1 VVVDEP
7 VEYSAGDGKTWAPR
21 NFNGKFVG
29 ALRLR
34 QALEQSTNTVAV
46 KLTEKLGPAKVISY
60 ARKMGITTLVDTG
73 PKNDRGLALALGGLT
88 RGVTPIEMVEAYSPL
103 ANSGVKVTPYFILE
117 VRDADGVLL
126 ESNVPRREM
135 VLDERT
141 AYIVADM
148 MRGVI
153 YSPNGTGKRADIG
166 RPAAGKTGTADSN
179 TDAWFVGFTPDMV
192 AAVWIGEDAN
202 REMRY
207 PNIGV
212 IGSGKA
218 AEIWGA
224 FMKKALA
231 GAPPRDFTVPEGV
244 LTGVRV
250 CTASGELATP
260 DCPES
265 SVISEKYIEGTQ
277 PVHACSVHSGS
288 SPFGVPWQSNAA
300 APPEE
305 P

>member
-1 VVVDEP
+1 
-7 VEYSAGDGKTWAPR
+7 
-21 NFNGKFVG
+21 
-29 ALRLR
+29 
-34 QALEQSTNTVAV
+34 
-46 KLTEKLGPAKVISY
+46 
-60 ARKMGITTLVDTG
+60 
-73 PKNDRGLALALGGLT
+73 
-88 RGVTPIEMVEAYSPL
+88 MVEAYSPL
-103 ANSGVKVTPYFILE
+103 ANAGVRVAPYFILE

-126 ESNVPRREM
+126 ESNVHRREM

-148 MRGVI
+148 MKGVI
-153 YSPNGTGKRADIG
+153 YSPNGTAKRADIG

-192 AAVWIGEDAN
+192 AAVWIGEDTN

-231 GAPPRDFTVPEGV
+231 GTPPRDFVVPEGV

-250 CTASGELATP
+250 CTASGELATSG
-260 DCPES
+260 CPES
-265 SVISEKYIEGTQ
+265 AIITDKFIEGTQ
-277 PVHACSVHSGS
+277 PTHACSVHSFSGW
-288 SPFGVPWQSNAA
+288 GNEVT
-300 APPEE
+300 PPEE